1 MILGHHWFYYFFDL
15 EGLHCL
21 KLYNVLAFFSSK
33 FFIYMFPIFQQL
45 FKSKTIN
52 YSDEDLRK
60 LNL

>member
-1 MILGHHWFYYFFDL
+1 MMLGRHWFHYFFYL

-21 KLYNVLAFFSSK
+21 KLYNVLGFFLLSSL
-33 FFIYMFPIFQQL
+33 YMFPIFQLL